1 MTSEQLFYDKKT
13 GFDRLTEADRQGI
26 QTYAEGYKTFLDEAK
41 TERDAVKE
49 IARMAEAKGFRAW
62 TRDDTLKTGDKIY
75 RINRHKGI
83 MLAVIGE
90 KSLAEG
96 VRLTAA
102 HLDAP
107 RVDIRTVP
115 LYEDNGNDKHYASEY
130 ATTLLTKRTLNDSTI
145 AVTVGAR
152 KGTYKDMPANRHYT
166 LKLVAST
173 VPASVQI
180 DGVETPF
187 AYDGN
192 NLSVLI
198 DIAETDC
205 TKEKTVTVTFPKNAA
220 PVADGLIGKFRH
232 IQQGCIAIKSRT
244 PGFLFNEQLGTMEST
259 GVAISYAPQEAA
271 ERIEAF
277 RRNYANL
284 KQVLVESGMEEAEA
298 DKFVQKA
305 Y

>member
-1 MTSEQLFYDKKT
+1 
-13 GFDRLTEADRQGI
+13 
-26 QTYAEGYKTFLDEAK
+26 
-41 TERDAVKE
+41 
-49 IARMAEAKGFRAW
+49 
-62 TRDDTLKTGDKIY
+62 
-75 RINRHKGI
+75 
-83 MLAVIGE
+83 
-90 KSLAEG
+90 
-96 VRLTAA
+96 
-102 HLDAP
+102 
-107 RVDIRTVP
+107 
-115 LYEDNGNDKHYASEY
+115 
-130 ATTLLTKRTLNDSTI
+130 
-145 AVTVGAR
+145 
-152 KGTYKDMPANRHYT
+152 
-166 LKLVAST
+166 
-173 VPASVQI
+173 
-180 DGVETPF
+180 
-187 AYDGN
+187 

-284 KQVLVESGMEEAEA
+284 KQVLVESGMAEAEA